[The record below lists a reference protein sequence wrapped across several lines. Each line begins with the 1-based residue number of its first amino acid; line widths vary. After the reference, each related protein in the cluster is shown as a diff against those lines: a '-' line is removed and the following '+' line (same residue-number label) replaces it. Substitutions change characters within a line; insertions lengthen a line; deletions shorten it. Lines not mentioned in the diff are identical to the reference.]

1 LRGLFGSEIGAMMK
15 KFFTLFCLMGLA
27 HTAPVSDAL
36 AQRPA
41 GQASPER
48 IAQRGN
54 RPGQRIPNNQ
64 RNRGEN
70 LQPRGRD
77 ETQLLR
83 GAENQRRLQQQI
95 IQAIG
100 ITPNQRLQMEDIR
113 RDYDDEI
120 IAAGRNVREARRNL
134 DQAIMSEHYDEE
146 LINQRADELAAA
158 EAARIKL
165 QARLRGRMRSV
176 LSADQIRRFN
186 QMERRLRRQRREQRQ
201 MGMMEKNPMPFGQA
215 DFEDVDLISLLLSMP

>member
-1 LRGLFGSEIGAMMK
+1 MK
-15 KFFTLFCLMGLA
+15 KLFIVFCLIGLA
-27 HTAPVSDAL
+27 FTVPMTDAL

-41 GQASPER
+41 GQAAPER

-54 RPGQRIPNNQ
+54 RPGQRVPNNQ
-64 RNRGEN
+64 RNRGGN

-113 RDYDDEI
+113 RDHDDEI

-134 DQAIMSEHYDEE
+134 DQAIMSERYDEE
-146 LINQRADELAAA
+146 LINQRADEYAAA

-186 QMERRLRRQRREQRQ
+186 EMERRLRRQRREQRQ
-201 MGMMEKNPMPFGQA
+201 MGMMERNPMPLGQT
-215 DFEDVDLISLLLSMP
+215 DSEDVDLISLFLSLN